1 MVSFIVRF
9 WELLDPNYKEVAAH
23 VNKEPGEWMVVKLR
37 EKKSN
42 SPLEPGMPN
51 TVEAAFRE
59 VNCTHSSL
67 RHPHRLHLD
76 ALHLI
81 RSS

>member
-1 MVSFIVRF
+1 
-9 WELLDPNYKEVAAH
+9 
-23 VNKEPGEWMVVKLR
+23 MVVKLR

-42 SPLEPGMPN
+42 SPLEPGIPN

-67 RHPHRLHLD
+67 RYPHRLHLD
-76 ALHLI
+76 ALLLT

>member
-1 MVSFIVRF
+1 MV
-9 WELLDPNYKEVAAH
+9 
-23 VNKEPGEWMVVKLR
+23 MKLR
-37 EKKSN
+37 QKKSN

-67 RHPHRLHLD
+67 RYPAGAHRLHLD